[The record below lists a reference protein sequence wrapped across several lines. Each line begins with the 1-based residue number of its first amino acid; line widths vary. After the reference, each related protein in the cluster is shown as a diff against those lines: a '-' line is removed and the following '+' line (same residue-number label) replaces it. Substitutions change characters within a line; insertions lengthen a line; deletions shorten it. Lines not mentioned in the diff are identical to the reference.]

1 MKSAVGAEPVKV
13 EEVQFGAGRMTLVVQ
28 LAAAFEST
36 TPQLIA
42 RLCER
47 YPELPH
53 HACVNEVGPTFAAV
67 MNHTSI
73 AHLLEHLI
81 ITEQTRQTPP
91 PSGSANVQEP
101 LFCGATTWISR
112 EQRRARIEVSFA
124 DDLIAL
130 EALHNALAVL
140 AAACC

>member
-1 MKSAVGAEPVKV
+1 MKKAVGAEPVKV
-13 EEVQFGAGRMTLVVQ
+13 EKVQFGAGRMTLVVE
-28 LAAAFEST
+28 LAAGFEST

-53 HACVNEVGPTFAAV
+53 HACVNEAGPTFAAV
-67 MNHTSI
+67 MNHTST

-81 ITEQTRQTPP
+81 ITEQTRQTPL
-91 PSGSANVQEP
+91 SDGSANIQEP
-101 LFCGATTWISR
+101 VFCGVTTWISR

-130 EALHNALAVL
+130 KALHNALAAL
-140 AAACC
+140 TAAHR